1 MQHSIVRLKS
11 KYTSSACLCSS
22 GLGCGKQLQPLR
34 WRLQRGVLPGHLG
47 NLKYTTLLAELALPA
62 PWDARETSMTKAGER
77 CYTRGRWH
85 FFVKSLQRFILPAP
99 APTHT
104 DMHGPDVCPGPPTHG
119 MEDERILPASPRCLL
134 ASNDKLISDQIFRA
148 HMSHCCYLS
157 STATTTKRTGRCHYR
172 AGSHPIAI
180 AVG

>member
-1 MQHSIVRLKS
+1 MLHKGEVAFLCEV
-11 KYTSSACLCSS
+11 SAEVYFTCSCS
-22 GLGCGKQLQPLR
+22 
-34 WRLQRGVLPGHLG
+34 H
-47 NLKYTTLLAELALPA
+47 A
-62 PWDARETSMTKAGER
+62 
-77 CYTRGRWH
+77 H
-85 FFVKSLQRFILPAP
+85 
-99 APTHT
+99 
-104 DMHGPDVCPGPPTHG
+104 MHGPDVCPGPPTHG

-180 AVG
+180 AVGWGWPQVQNLTMQKPLQLDSNGRGSLFVFMPVHFLLHLWISINHQPQQAYHKVHDFTKTRDLILPHSPSPSTHKLSL